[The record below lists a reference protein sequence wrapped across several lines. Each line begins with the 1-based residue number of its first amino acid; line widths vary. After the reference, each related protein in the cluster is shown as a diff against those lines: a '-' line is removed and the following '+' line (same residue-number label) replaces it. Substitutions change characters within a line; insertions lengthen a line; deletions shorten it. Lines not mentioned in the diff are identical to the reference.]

1 MQQNVKKYL
10 VLGVLFIL
18 PITAYIFFSLSTNY
32 FKPLPVLTENVSELD
47 GFTTLRGKQV
57 QLENRI
63 TVLGFFGK
71 NLEDHRAYA
80 YNLAHKIYTKNR
92 SFREFQF
99 VILLPE
105 GTQEQARNIDARL
118 AEIAPTDSWIFA
130 FGPDE
135 KIIEVFQSLNSNFAL
150 DSDLSTPYVFIVD
163 KERNLRGREDDKD
176 EGIMFGFD
184 SSNIA
189 EINNKMSDDVKV
201 LLAEYRRALKKYG
214 SNREI

>member
-1 MQQNVKKYL
+1 MQQNIKKYL

-32 FKPLPVLTENVSELD
+32 FKPLPVLTENVAELE
-47 GFTTLRGKQV
+47 GFSTLTDESV
-57 QLENRI
+57 QLEDRI
-63 TVLGFFGK
+63 TILGFFRIK
-71 NLEDHRAYA
+71 LDDHRAHA

-92 SFREFQF
+92 NFREFQF

-105 GTQEQARNIDARL
+105 EAREQAIAIEKRL
-118 AEIAPTDSWIFA
+118 QEIAPTDSWLFA
-130 FGPDE
+130 FGPE
-135 KIIEVFQSLNSNFAL
+135 ERILEVFQSLNSNFSL
-150 DSDLSTPYVFIVD
+150 DADLSTPYVFIID
-163 KERNLRGREDDKD
+163 KERNLRGRDDDKE
-176 EGIMFGFD
+176 EGVMYGFD